1 MLLCIARNVVDLG
14 EHYTETTN
22 DENGTQGEHLAVSE
36 NWLYDKPSGS
46 LNVQTHLNYSTGN
59 QTWQRET
66 MPWSSLKLAAVRSMA
81 AAWRFHHFMGF
92 ELAIPEK
99 PGDVNKFKTKDCIT
113 CKTCPNLEW
122 CLLAPSLRKPPFKW

>member
-14 EHYTETTN
+14 ERYTETTN

-46 LNVQTHLNYSTGN
+46 LNAQTHLNYSTGN

-81 AAWRFHHFMGF
+81 AAWRFHHFYGFRTCDPRETMGCQQ
-92 ELAIPEK
+92 
-99 PGDVNKFKTKDCIT
+99 VQN
-113 CKTCPNLEW
+113 
-122 CLLAPSLRKPPFKW
+122 